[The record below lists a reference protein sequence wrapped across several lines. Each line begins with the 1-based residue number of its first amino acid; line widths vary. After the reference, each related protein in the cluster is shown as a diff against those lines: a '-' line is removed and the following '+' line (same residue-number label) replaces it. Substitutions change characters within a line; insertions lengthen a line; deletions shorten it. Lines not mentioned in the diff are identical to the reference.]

1 MPTNPFITLR
11 ELYPDLTEDQLKEAE
26 FNIERYLAVMIRIA
40 SRLRAD
46 GYDLSD
52 PNLTILEP
60 SRTIQRERS
69 NS

>member
-1 MPTNPFITLR
+1 MQTNPPINLR
-11 ELYPDLTEDQLKEAE
+11 ELFPELTDDQLKEAE
-26 FNIERYLAVMIRIA
+26 FNIERYLAAMIRIA
-40 SRLRAD
+40 SRLRAE

-52 PNLTILEP
+52 PNLTISEP